1 MARRHRASRTSQPG
15 AAAVILSPTIS
26 VADDGFKFEG
36 AGLQE
41 QGPLAPPRLGFRF
54 VICLYWLNM
63 RFIDWIFLPKLT
75 LKYRFKVVREL
86 Y

>member
-1 MARRHRASRTSQPG
+1 
-15 AAAVILSPTIS
+15 VILSPTIS

-54 VICLYWLNM
+54 VICLHWLNLY
-63 RFIDWIFLPKLT
+63 FINLNFLPKLT
-75 LKYRFKVVREL
+75 LKYRFKVAGGL